1 MNLRYEIWPVDEG
14 FGYTIFSDEAA
25 WIVQPHDPTQPGF
38 VSMDAA
44 RANDAAKEFINQ
56 LVPPPA
62 EQPQDAGQ
70 LTEPPAQE

>member
-14 FGYTIFSDEAA
+14 FGYTIFNNDTA

-44 RANDAAKEFINQ
+44 RAEDCARQILAQ
-56 LVPPPA
+56 LQEP
-62 EQPQDAGQ
+62 EPQ
-70 LTEPPAQE
+70 ES